1 MPRTFPESPLCTL
14 PVRKEITANR
24 NGGRQRRAD
33 TPVALLAGLLVLY
46 LSCEAQ
52 AQALVIHDA
61 WVRAMPPGQTMTAA
75 YMQLEN
81 PGEQAVRV
89 DGVEASEGV
98 ASLHE
103 TRRRDGRVQ
112 MAAVEQLDVPAGRT
126 VSLEPGGLHVM
137 LTGLANTPA
146 AGTAVT
152 LCVTG
157 PAERVCVDAPVRRN
171 APDAAVT
178 RGSLEHG
185 HHGR

>member
-24 NGGRQRRAD
+24 TGGRQRRAD

-46 LSCEAQ
+46 LSCEAS

-89 DGVEASEGV
+89 DGVEAFAATGAYRWPPWSSWMYLPV
-98 ASLHE
+98 APCPWS
-103 TRRRDGRVQ
+103 
-112 MAAVEQLDVPAGRT
+112 PADST
-126 VSLEPGGLHVM
+126 
-137 LTGLANTPA
+137 
-146 AGTAVT
+146 
-152 LCVTG
+152 
-157 PAERVCVDAPVRRN
+157 
-171 APDAAVT
+171 
-178 RGSLEHG
+178 
-185 HHGR
+185 